1 MNIVTPSE
9 IELGH
14 KSSDKAPWWKGAV
27 IYHIYPRS
35 FYDSNGDGIG
45 DLRGCIE
52 KLDHIASLGVDAIW
66 LSPFFKSPQADYGY
80 DISDYKE
87 IDPTFGTLDD
97 FDDLVEQAHSRGLK
111 IIIDQVYA
119 HTSDQHAWFEESRQS
134 RKNVKSDWYVW
145 ADPKI
150 DGMPPNNWQS
160 VFGGPAW
167 EWDARRQ
174 QYFMHNFLKEQ
185 PQLNVH
191 NLDVQNAILEIMRF
205 WIDRGVDG
213 FRMDAINFAMH
224 NRAMTDN
231 PPSNLERSRVTRPFD
246 MQKRIHNQ
254 SQPEIPLFMERI
266 RKELDKHGEIF
277 TVAEIGGDEALSE
290 MRDYTY
296 GDKRLNSAYS
306 FDFLDGPPVSADKV
320 RGTLGNWIG
329 EDGEGWPSWAFE
341 NHDAP
346 RAVSRWAKP
355 ENRWFAARNYMMLLL
370 SLRGNAFIY
379 QGEELG
385 LPQGEVAFEHLKDPE
400 AIANWPRTLGRD
412 GARVPMPWNK
422 NADHAGFTT
431 GTPWIPVDPKQAE
444 LAVDTQTDDIPC
456 MLRFTKYAM
465 GVRKRTLAL
474 RLGSMTFMDTH
485 NSSVLAFMRRHDEEH
500 IMCVY
505 NFSDKHSKWNHHL
518 GKGWKVMFSHDGMSD
533 GWEVPHD
540 LPAYSAYWAKLTK

>member
-1 MNIVTPSE
+1 MVQSDIASEETPLSE
-9 IELGH
+9 V
-14 KSSDKAPWWKGAV
+14 PWWKGAV

-52 KLDHIASLGVDAIW
+52 KLDHIAGLGVDAIW

-97 FDDLVEQAHSRGLK
+97 FDDLIEEAHKRDLK

-134 RKNVKSDWYVW
+134 KDNAKADWYVW

-150 DGMPPNNWQS
+150 DGTPPNNWQS
-160 VFGGPAW
+160 VFGGPSW

-174 QYFMHNFLKEQ
+174 QYYMHNFLKEQ

-191 NLDVQNAILEIMRF
+191 NPVVQDEIINIMRF
-205 WIDRGVDG
+205 WMDRGVDG

-231 PPSNLERSRVTRPFD
+231 PPSNRDMASVTRPFD

-266 RKELDKHGEIF
+266 RKELDKYGDIF

-290 MRDYTY
+290 MREYTY

-320 RGTLGNWIG
+320 RGTLGNWKG
-329 EDGEGWPSWAFE
+329 EENEGWPSWAFE

-346 RAVSRWAKP
+346 RAVSRWASP
-355 ENRWFAARNYMMLLL
+355 EKRWNAARNYMMLLL

-412 GARVPMPWNK
+412 GARVPMPWVK
-422 NADHAGFTT
+422 DAEHAGFTT
-431 GTPWIPVDPKQAE
+431 GTPWIPVDPKQAA
-444 LAVDTQTDDIPC
+444 LAVDTQDGCEPC
-456 MLRFTKYAM
+456 MLTFTRAALSL
-465 GVRKRTLAL
+465 RKKSAAL
-474 RLGSMTFMDTH
+474 TRGSMTFLDTH
-485 NSSVLAFMRRHDEEH
+485 NASVLAFMRRYKDEH
-500 IMCVY
+500 FMCVY
-505 NFSDKHSKWNHHL
+505 NFSDKHSLWNHHL
-518 GKGWKVMFSHDGMSD
+518 GKGWKVVFSHDGMSD
-533 GWEVPHD
+533 GWEVPHN
-540 LPAYSAYWAKLTK
+540 LPAYSAFWAKLEK